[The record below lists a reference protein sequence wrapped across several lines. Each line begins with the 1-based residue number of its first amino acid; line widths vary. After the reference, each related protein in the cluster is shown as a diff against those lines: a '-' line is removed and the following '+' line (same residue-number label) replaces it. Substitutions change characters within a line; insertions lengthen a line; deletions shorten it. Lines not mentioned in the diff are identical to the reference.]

1 MVLTQPPLDWP
12 AFLRW
17 MDDAE
22 RRGLLAAPASLPP
35 SEFQRPTTA
44 SAAAPQPGSHAA
56 AAPAPGT
63 VRLLVGHP
71 VLSSATNASFW
82 MALSGCGG
90 SAEARR
96 LVEEAGRAEAGAG
109 GKDAVQQYFL
119 ELNKRLVDQVG
130 YWGPGSGWMGQRDRW
145 GWVKGWVGDG

>member
-22 RRGLLAAPASLPP
+22 RRGLLAASAPLATPDAP
-35 SEFQRPTTA
+35 NPTG
-44 SAAAPQPGSHAA
+44 SAAGQQSPSHAP

-90 SAEARR
+90 SVEARR

-109 GKDAVQQYFL
+109 GKEAVQRYFL

-130 YWGPGSGWMGQRDRW
+130 W
-145 GWVKGWVGDG
+145 